1 MARCGCSGTSCSC
14 VVTGAGGV
22 TVTGSGSEANP
33 YVVTGGGALEVV
45 DGTTVDLTL
54 SGDGTIGSP
63 FLLTAEASIAMGD
76 ITDFDD
82 TSLAAGKVVAV
93 NSGATGYELITAPT
107 ASPGVIVTTDAL
119 DGDGSVGSPLA
130 LLLDG
135 GADSGLTQSSSGL
148 KVIGSGPGIA
158 YTPTW
163 TASVSAPSVGDGTL
177 LGRFIRMM
185 NLCFLNI
192 DLTIG
197 ASTGRG
203 SGAWNFALP
212 AGCDAL
218 SGVQQTIPLAIT
230 TPSGG
235 GMSGHAI
242 LLGGTSTL
250 NLYIGGATST
260 KITNSNPSSLPA
272 GSRLSITGFYEVD

>member
-1 MARCGCSGTSCSC
+1 
-14 VVTGAGGV
+14 
-22 TVTGSGSEANP
+22 
-33 YVVTGGGALEVV
+33 
-45 DGTTVDLTL
+45 
-54 SGDGTIGSP
+54 
-63 FLLTAEASIAMGD
+63 MGD
-76 ITDFDD
+76 ITVFDD
-82 TSLAAGKVVAV
+82 TSKTAGKVVAV

-107 ASPGVIVTTDAL
+107 ASPGVVVTADAL

-135 GADSGLTQSSSGL
+135 GADSGLTQSPAGL
-148 KVIGSGPGIA
+148 KIIGSGPGIA

-163 TASVSAPSVGDGTL
+163 TASVSNPSVGDGTL
-177 LGRFIRMM
+177 LGRFVRMM

-212 AGCDAL
+212 TGCDAL
-218 SGVQQTIPLAIT
+218 TGVQQTIPLAIT

-242 LLGGTSTL
+242 LLGGTATL
-250 NLYIGGATST
+250 NLYIGGATSS

-272 GSRLSITGFYEVD
+272 GSRLSITGFYEVDA